1 MSYYLW
7 EMRPY
12 FRQVAGQL
20 VLGSIAGII
29 MNTAVVLPALL
40 LGQAIDA
47 ALAFER
53 GDVGAGAVG
62 WAVLAFVGG
71 TLLTEGPRIV
81 KRWWLMTA
89 NARIRANI
97 RADAWRGVVAWP
109 MARLDRTPAGDVMAR
124 IIGDVEVLG
133 VGVREFTIETWDTML
148 FSLSLMVA
156 MLVLDPPLTV
166 LALLPVPIAMLLAKA
181 TGRWVTSRTTA
192 SREANASLTTAL
204 QELLAGIRVL
214 RLFGR
219 TGAAVDRVD
228 ALSGEQADT
237 NLALVRLRGG
247 LRPVYT
253 TLMTAGVLF
262 VVWQGGEK
270 TVNGAMTVGGFIAY
284 LELYLRFVNRGFR
297 VPQMINS
304 IQGGAAAYARLRP
317 LLAPPLP
324 FSGEPSGASFR
335 AGYLVGMQAP
345 LPVPPA
351 VSTGPLAVTLR
362 GVTFRYSTATAPALH
377 DIWLDIPAGALVAV
391 TGPVGAGKS
400 ALARALLGLYPLEAG
415 QVLLDGRPLE
425 DIPVAERAAR
435 IGYLPQDPFLFS
447 GTVREN
453 ILPGSAT
460 LRQRQ
465 GHAAARASAVLD
477 LAVSCAALSEDL
489 RALPAGLDTA
499 IGERGIRVSGG
510 QRQRM
515 ALARALAASGTLT
528 PGLLVLDD
536 PFSAL
541 DLDTEA
547 KIVTS
552 LRQLFGPVQPYA
564 QQCTVVLFSHR
575 LLAFPQADVVVVLD
589 HGRILEQGTH
599 AELSAGN
606 GLYARIYRAQRLVST
621 GSVLQE
627 DTR

>member
-1 MSYYLW
+1 MRYYLW
-7 EMRPY
+7 EIRPY

-20 VLGSIAGII
+20 VFGSIAGII
-29 MNTAVVLPALL
+29 MNTAVVLPSIL

-53 GDVGAGAVG
+53 GNVGAGAVG
-62 WAVLAFVGG
+62 WAALAFVGG
-71 TLLTEGPRIV
+71 TLLTEGPRAA

-97 RADAWRGVVAWP
+97 RADAWRGVMAWP
-109 MARLDRTPAGDVMAR
+109 MAQLDSTPAGDVMAR
-124 IIGDVEVLG
+124 IIGDVEVFG

-156 MLVLDPPLTV
+156 MLVYDPTLTV
-166 LALLPVPIAMLLAKA
+166 LALLPVPVAMLLAKA
-181 TGRWVTSRTTA
+181 TGRWVASRTTA

-204 QELLAGIRVL
+204 QEQLAGIRVL

-219 TGAAVDRVD
+219 TGAAVERVD
-228 ALSGEQADT
+228 TLSGEQADT

-253 TLMTAGVLF
+253 TLMSAGVLF

-270 TVNGAMTVGGFIAY
+270 AINGAMTVGAFIAY

-317 LLAPPLP
+317 LLAPPQTL
-324 FSGEPSGASFR
+324 SHEPPGASFR
-335 AGYLVGMQAP
+335 AGHHIGMQEP
-345 LPVPPA
+345 LPPPPA
-351 VSTGPLAVTLR
+351 VPAGPLAVAVR
-362 GVTFRYSTATAPALH
+362 GVTFRYSTATAPALR

-400 ALARALLGLYPLEAG
+400 ALARVLLGLYPLESG
-415 QVLLDGRPLE
+415 QVLFDGCPLE
-425 DIPVAERAAR
+425 AIPVAERAAR
-435 IGYLPQDPFLFS
+435 TGYLPQDPFLFS

-453 ILPGSAT
+453 IVLGSAT
-460 LRQRQ
+460 LPQRRD
-465 GHAAARASAVLD
+465 HAAAAARNGAVLD

-499 IGERGIRVSGG
+499 IGEQGIRVSGG

-515 ALARALAASGTLT
+515 ALARALAASGTLA

-547 KIVTS
+547 KIVTGV
-552 LRQLFGPVQPYA
+552 RQLFGPSQPYA

-575 LLAFPQADVVVVLD
+575 LLAFPQADLVVVLD

-599 AELSAGN
+599 AELSTGN
-606 GLYARIYRAQRLVST
+606 GLYARIYRAQRLVSAAH
-621 GSVLQE
+621 G
-627 DTR
+627 